1 MTRSARKNMRFTI
14 KNEQIAKP
22 KTVVCHFKVTVT
34 KIEKMSEYIK
44 IGLKVTWL
52 ILLTYWFISGF
63 SAKKAEHQEPF
74 FKRIVQYWLPLIFAI
89 LLLGPGEW
97 FGHSWL
103 RENFIEHTNLVG
115 ITGLIISVLGAIIA
129 CASRYMLGKN
139 WSLSVQRKENHQLV
153 QDGIYK
159 IVRHPIYTGLL
170 LLFIGNAII
179 VGDYRA
185 IIAVLIVFVSLW
197 LKLKKEEKVLTETF
211 GTKYTEYK
219 NRTKALIPYLL

>member
-1 MTRSARKNMRFTI
+1 
-14 KNEQIAKP
+14 
-22 KTVVCHFKVTVT
+22 
-34 KIEKMSEYIK
+34 MSEYIK

-52 ILLTYWFISGF
+52 IVLTYWFILGF
-63 SAKKAEHQEPF
+63 SAKKVKHQETF
-74 FKRIVQYWLPLIFAI
+74 FKRFVQYWLPLIIAI
-89 LLLGPGEW
+89 LLLGPGDR

-103 RENFIEHTNLVG
+103 REKFIEHTNLVG
-115 ITGLIISVLGAIIA
+115 TIGLIISVIGAIIA
-129 CASRYMLGKN
+129 CASRYILGKN
-139 WSLSVQRKENHQLV
+139 WSLSVQRKENHQLI

-185 IIAVLIVFVSLW
+185 IIAVLIVFISLW
-197 LKLKKEEKVLTETF
+197 LKLKKEEKMLTETF

-219 NRTKALIPYLL
+219 NQTKALIPFLL